1 MLSTTDIATIVD
13 ASAIGTIGIGLIAF
27 ALLSGVR
34 RNVDLLWAGL
44 FAALYALRMILGSGL
59 AYTGYAHAALE
70 YLVPIPAALLFA
82 RYFGARLRKLNVAIV
97 IAFVVAAAIAI
108 PYEILIAR
116 PHALNPYENA
126 LVLVF
131 MAVFA
136 VNIAL
141 PSAAAGLV
149 RAGAAIF
156 ALYVINEHLRLVVL
170 PWRLSSEPI
179 GFLIFL
185 ICLVVALMRGTIA
198 REAQLL
204 GVESELRTAR
214 GIQESIIPSRP
225 PDVPGLEIA
234 AVYKPASQVGGDF
247 YDFVPLPDNRL
258 GVFIA
263 DVSGHGVPAA
273 LVASMLKIAIAA
285 QDHHASP
292 SDLLAHLNRLFCGRL
307 QRQFFTAAYAV
318 ISPQSIEYAT
328 GGHPPLLLNGR
339 ELATPGFV
347 LGRRTDVTFVTAVES
362 LRAGDVI
369 ALYTDGVVERP
380 GWSYERL
387 RQEVAA
393 RRPVSEIVSGEADD
407 DMTLVV
413 IATRPE
419 VRT

>member
-1 MLSTTDIATIVD
+1 MIPTVVV
-13 ASAIGTIGIGLIAF
+13 ASALGTIAIGLIAF
-27 ALLSGVR
+27 ALLAGIPRSI
-34 RNVDLLWAGL
+34 DLVWAGV
-44 FAALYALRMILGSGL
+44 FAGLYAMRMIFATGL
-59 AYTGYAHAALE
+59 VQSAYVHSALE
-70 YLVPIPAALLFA
+70 YLVPIPAALLFE
-82 RYFGARLRKLNVAIV
+82 RYFGSRFRKLNIAIV
-97 IAFVVAAAIAI
+97 IAFIVAAAIAI
-108 PYEILIAR
+108 PYEVLTAR
-116 PHALNPYENA
+116 PHSLNGYENA

-136 VNIAL
+136 ANIAV
-141 PSAAAGLV
+141 SGKTAGLI
-149 RAGAAIF
+149 RIGASIF
-156 ALYVINEHLRLVVL
+156 ALYVLNEHLRFVTL

-185 ICLVVALMRGTIA
+185 ICIVVALMRTAIA
-198 REAQLL
+198 TEAQLL

-225 PDVPGLEIA
+225 PDVPGLDIA

-247 YDFVPLPDNRL
+247 YDFVPLSDNRL

-292 SDLLAHLNRLFCGRL
+292 SDLLANLNRLFCGRL
-307 QRQFFTAAYAV
+307 HRQFFTAAYAV
-318 ISPQSIEYAT
+318 ISPHSIAYST

-339 ELATPGFV
+339 ELVTPGFV
-347 LGRRTDVTFVTAVES
+347 LGRRRDATFVTATQP
-362 LRAGDVI
+362 LAAGDVI
-369 ALYTDGVVERP
+369 VLYTDGVVERP

-387 RQEVAA
+387 REEVAA
-393 RRPVSEIVSGEADD
+393 RRPVSEIVSGDSED
-407 DMTLVV
+407 DMTLLV
-413 IATRPE
+413 IATRAG